1 MSPRHAVVIGTVVFW
16 SFLSGCTDPGV
27 LPSSDL
33 PAITGPSLAPSAGS
47 VQYSAARLP
56 TLTPALPS
64 EAYDINDAGVI
75 VGMSKHDLNGER
87 AVRWNGR
94 TITDLDIGGY
104 TTFPPDTIR
113 RLVES
118 VAYGISPTGVIVG
131 AMVAGGRRGAFRLN
145 VGGGLDTLRGLDTIY
160 GISVF
165 PTEAFAVN
173 GKGTAVGYS
182 TTTGNSANVPQAAR
196 WEPSG
201 TFVDLHPSWALSS
214 VATDINEGGWIS
226 GYAVPKGGIVGGGG
240 VAGSPVAVLWSP
252 DGQPSTMLGALY
264 QRSAGFGL
272 DDKARVVGA
281 EYHPSVT
288 SPDLNDDG
296 FANLWPAA
304 PSGGAIGLHPCGG
317 TAQTGEQ
324 PVSVAVEISNLGRIV
339 GWCKITLGSQLPP
352 LRGWTVRLVNGVP
365 GSYQFLPVID
375 KGLTF
380 TRARAVN
387 GCGTVVG
394 SVVLWNGTIG
404 TEAMTWT
411 RINTAGPSNAPVC
424 DR

>member
-1 MSPRHAVVIGTVVFW
+1 MSPRHAVVIGLVVFW
-16 SFLSGCTDPGV
+16 TFLSGCTEPGV
-27 LPSSDL
+27 PQGSDL

-56 TLTPALPS
+56 TLTPGLPS

-75 VGMSKHDLNGER
+75 VGMSKDDLDGER

-104 TTFPPDTIR
+104 TTFPPDTTR
-113 RLVES
+113 FLVES
-118 VAYGISPTGVIVG
+118 VAYGISPTGVVVG
-131 AMVAGGRRGAFRLN
+131 AMVAGGGRGAFRLN

-165 PTEAFAVN
+165 PTEAVAVN

-182 TTTGNSANVPQAAR
+182 TTTGNSANVTHAAR
-196 WEPSG
+196 WGPSG
-201 TFVDLHPSWALSS
+201 TFVDLQPSWALSS

-226 GYAVPKGGIVGGGG
+226 GYAVPKGGFSGGGG

-252 DGQPSTMLGALY
+252 DDPPSTMVGALY
-264 QRSAGFGL
+264 QKSAGFGL
-272 DDKARVVGA
+272 DDKARMVGA
-281 EYHPSVT
+281 EYHQVA
-288 SPDLNDDG
+288 DLHTDG

-304 PSGGAIGLHPCGG
+304 PSGGAIALHPCGG
-317 TAQTGEQ
+317 AAQTGEP

-339 GWCKITLGSQLPP
+339 GWCNTKFAPQIPP
-352 LRGWTVRLVNGVP
+352 VRGWTVRLVNGVP

-380 TRARAVN
+380 TRARSVN
-387 GCGTVVG
+387 ACGTVVG
-394 SVVLWNGTIG
+394 SVVLWNGGIG

-411 RINTAGPSNAPVC
+411 RINTAGTSNAPVC